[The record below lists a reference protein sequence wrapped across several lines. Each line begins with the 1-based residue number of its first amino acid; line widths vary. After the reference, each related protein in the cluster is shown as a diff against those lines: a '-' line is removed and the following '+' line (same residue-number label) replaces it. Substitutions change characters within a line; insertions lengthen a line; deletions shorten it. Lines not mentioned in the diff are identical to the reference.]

1 MEKLYTKKCVIIWY
15 LIKVLEVTKFLK
27 LLYVIK

>member
-15 LIKVLEVTKFLK
+15 LIKMLEVTKFFK
-27 LLYVIK
+27 WLYVIK